1 MPHQK
6 TAIFSQFTHALTWP
20 TPGQAGRGPSSGQ
33 HHRDVSRGGFFS
45 SEGPARPAGR
55 KEVLVPRRDDL
66 QKILIIGA
74 GPIVIGQA
82 CEFDYSGTQGAKALR
97 DEGYEVVLVNSNPA
111 TIMTDPELASRTYIE
126 PLEPG
131 TLEAIVE
138 RERPSAIL
146 PTLGGQTALNLALAL
161 ESRGVLAR
169 LGIEMLGARPDS
181 IQKAEDR
188 SLFKAA
194 MEKIGLTCPR
204 AGVAH
209 SVEEAWAIVAQTGFP
224 AILRPSFTMGGSG
237 GGIAKDRSEFE
248 SKVAWALAQ
257 SPTRE
262 VLIEESVLGWKE
274 FELEVM
280 RDRADNFIVVCS
292 IENIDPMGV
301 HTGDSITVAP
311 AMTLTDRE
319 YQRLRDAAR
328 AVMTEIGVETGGA
341 NVQFAVNPENGDFH
355 VIEMNPRVS
364 RSSAL
369 ASKATGYPIAK
380 IAAKLA
386 VGYTLGELRND
397 ITGTSAA
404 FEPVIDYVVTKWPRF
419 AFEKFPGADKT
430 LGTQMKS
437 VGEAMSVGR
446 TFSESIQK
454 AARSLETAKDGLV
467 SLLGRVD
474 YRQLAMPR
482 KDRDLAM
489 EAAEVERPNTLPPP
503 SREELLAALRAVIAV
518 PTSERL
524 FYVLDAMR
532 VGVSIE
538 DIGALTRIDPWFLA
552 QFERIVRTESRIASG
567 DLHPKSLAE
576 YKRLGF
582 SDAQLASLSKTS
594 AAEIRAA
601 RGTSGVRPVFARV
614 DTCAAE
620 FVAQTPYLYSTYE
633 TESEARPTETTRKV
647 VILGG
652 GPNRIGQGI
661 EFDYCCVH
669 AAKALRDLGYETVMV
684 NCNPETVST
693 DYDTSDRLYFEPL
706 TLEDV
711 LAICDEERPEGVI
724 VQFGGQTP
732 LKLAVSLERAG
743 VKLLGTSADAI
754 DRAEDRGRF
763 DELLTKLA
771 LKRPRSGVA
780 TGTEQ
785 AFEIAEAIG
794 YPVLVRP
801 SYVLG
806 GRAMIIAYSRQEL
819 ESYIHLAVEAARD
832 AGTQTILVDEFLKD
846 AIEVDVDCVADGRRA
861 VIGGVMQHIE
871 EAGVHSGDSS
881 SVLPPHSLSPEIVLS
896 IEEQTRMLALEL
908 GVVGL
913 MNVQFAVKGG
923 EIYILEV
930 NPRASRTVPFVS
942 KATGRPLAKIASK
955 VMAGCSL
962 DELGIDDMEVPRH
975 VAVKQSVFPFAK
987 FPGVDTILG
996 PEMRSTG
1003 EVMGISDTFARAFHK
1018 SLLAA
1023 GLDVR
1028 PPAEGT
1034 NAEGRPERKRV
1045 FISVRDD
1052 DKPVACI
1059 IARRMRAAGY
1069 EIVATKGTAT
1079 ALQRARIP
1087 VTAINKVLEGSPHV
1101 VDAIRSGSIAMV
1113 INTTLGAREVKDSYS
1128 LRRQTLLMN
1137 IPYFTTIPAAL
1148 AACDAIES
1156 ARGDN
1161 EIRVR
1166 SLQEW
1171 AR

>member
-1 MPHQK
+1 M
-6 TAIFSQFTHALTWP
+6 
-20 TPGQAGRGPSSGQ
+20 
-33 HHRDVSRGGFFS
+33 
-45 SEGPARPAGR
+45 
-55 KEVLVPRRDDL
+55 PRREDL

-97 DEGYEVVLVNSNPA
+97 DEGYDVVLVNSNPA
-111 TIMTDPELASRTYIE
+111 TIMTDPGLAARTYVE
-126 PLEPG
+126 PLEPR
-131 TLEAIVE
+131 TLEAIIE
-138 RERPSAIL
+138 REKPSAIL

-161 ESRGVLAR
+161 EERGVLKKH
-169 LGIEMLGARPDS
+169 GVEMLGARPES
-181 IQKAEDR
+181 IAKAEDR
-188 SLFKAA
+188 ALFKAA

-204 AGVAH
+204 AGTAH
-209 SVEEAWAIVAQTGFP
+209 SVEEAWKIVEETGFP

-248 SKVAWALAQ
+248 AKVAWALAQ
-257 SPTRE
+257 SPTCE

-301 HTGDSITVAP
+301 HTGDSITIAP
-311 AMTLTDRE
+311 AMTLTDKE

-341 NVQFAVNPENGDFH
+341 NVQFSVNPANGQFH

-386 VGYTLGELRND
+386 VGYTLDELTND

-419 AFEKFPGADKT
+419 AFEKFPGADNT

-437 VGEAMSVGR
+437 VGEAMSIGR
-446 TFSESIQK
+446 TFCESLQK
-454 AARSLETAKDGLV
+454 AARSLETARDGLV
-467 SLLGRVD
+467 SLVGRVD
-474 YRQLAMPR
+474 YRLLALP
-482 KDRDLAM
+482 KKQRDLAM
-489 EAAEVERPNTLPPP
+489 EAAEVEAPKTLPPP
-503 SREELLAALRAVIAV
+503 SSEELVAALRAVIPI
-518 PTSERL
+518 PTADRL
-524 FYVLDAMR
+524 FYVVDAMR
-532 VGVSIE
+532 AGISPSEIHE
-538 DIGALTRIDPWFLA
+538 LTKIDPWFLA
-552 QFERIVRTESRIASG
+552 QIERIVRAEESIKKGELGPAQLAS
-567 DLHPKSLAE
+567 

-582 SDAQLASLSKTS
+582 SDAQLATLSGKTQD
-594 AAEIRAA
+594 EIRAT
-601 RGTSGVRPVFARV
+601 RKKERVVPVYARV

-620 FVAQTPYLYSTYE
+620 FVANTPYMYSTYE
-633 TESEARPTETTRKV
+633 SESEARADSSKKKV

-669 AAKALRDLGYETVMV
+669 AVQALRELGYETVMV

-693 DYDTSDRLYFEPL
+693 DYDTADRLYFEPL

-711 LAICDEERPEGVI
+711 LAICDEEKPEGVI

-732 LKLAVSLERAG
+732 LKLSVPLEKAG
-743 VKLLGTSADAI
+743 VKLLGTTADAI

-763 DELLTKLA
+763 DDLLTKLS
-771 LKRPRSGVA
+771 LRRPRSGIA
-780 TGTEQ
+780 TGTEE
-785 AFEIAEAIG
+785 AFRIAEEIG

-806 GRAMIIAYSRQEL
+806 GRAMMIAYSRSEL

-846 AIEVDVDCVADGRRA
+846 AIEVDVDCVADGKRA

-923 EIYILEV
+923 DVYILEV

-942 KATGRPLAKIASK
+942 KATGRPLAKIAAK
-955 VMAGCSL
+955 VMAGRTL
-962 DELGIDDMEVPRH
+962 DELGATDMEVPRH
-975 VAVKQSVFPFAK
+975 VAVKQSVFPFSK

-1003 EVMGISDTFARAFHK
+1003 EVMGIADTFARAFYK
-1018 SLLAA
+1018 SMLSA

-1028 PPAEGT
+1028 PPE
-1034 NAEGRPERKRV
+1034 NATGKDGAQAKRSV

-1059 IARRMRAAGY
+1059 IARRLRAAGY
-1069 EIVATKGTAT
+1069 EIVATKGTAA

-1087 VTAINKVLEGSPHV
+1087 TVVVNKVLDGSPHV
-1101 VDAIRSGSIAMV
+1101 VDAIRSGTIAMV
-1113 INTTLGAREVKDSYS
+1113 VNTTTGAREVKDSYS

-1148 AACDAIES
+1148 AACDALES
-1156 ARGDN
+1156 ARGDGGM
-1161 EIRVR
+1161 RVR

-1171 AR
+1171 GQ

>member
-1 MPHQK
+1 
-6 TAIFSQFTHALTWP
+6 
-20 TPGQAGRGPSSGQ
+20 
-33 HHRDVSRGGFFS
+33 
-45 SEGPARPAGR
+45 
-55 KEVLVPRRDDL
+55 VPRRDDL

-97 DEGYEVVLVNSNPA
+97 QEGYEVVLVNSNPA
-111 TIMTDPELASRTYIE
+111 TIMTDPELAVRTYVE
-126 PLEPG
+126 PLEPR
-131 TLEAIVE
+131 TLEAIIE
-138 RERPSAIL
+138 REKPSAIL

-161 ESRGVLAR
+161 DERGVLKKH
-169 LGIEMLGARPDS
+169 GVEMLGARPES
-181 IQKAEDR
+181 IAKAEDR

-204 AGVAH
+204 AGTAH
-209 SVEEAWAIVAQTGFP
+209 SVEEAWAIVKDTGFP

-237 GGIAKDRSEFE
+237 GGIAKDESEFE
-248 SKVAWALAQ
+248 AKVAWALAQ

-319 YQRLRDAAR
+319 YQRLRDAAK

-341 NVQFAVNPENGDFH
+341 NVQFSVNPADGTFH

-386 VGYTLGELRND
+386 VGYTLDELKND

-419 AFEKFPGADKT
+419 AFEKFPGADTT

-437 VGEAMSVGR
+437 VGEAMSIGR
-446 TFSESIQK
+446 TFCESLQK
-454 AARSLETAKDGLV
+454 AARSLETSRDGLTTLV
-467 SLLGRVD
+467 GRVD
-474 YRQLAMPR
+474 YRLLAMP
-482 KDRDLAM
+482 KKQRDLAM
-489 EAAEVERPNTLPPP
+489 EAAEVEAPKTLPPP
-503 SREELLAALRAVIAV
+503 SHDELVGALRAVIPI
-518 PTSERL
+518 PTSDRL
-524 FYVLDAMR
+524 FYVVDAMR
-532 VGVSIE
+532 AGISLEEIH
-538 DIGALTRIDPWFLA
+538 DLTKIDPWFLA
-552 QFERIVRTESRIASG
+552 QISRIVRAEQAIAKG
-567 DLHPKSLAE
+567 ELGPAQMTG

-582 SDAQLASLSKTS
+582 SDVQIAKLAGTTQE
-594 AAEIRAA
+594 EIRAA
-601 RGTSGVRPVFARV
+601 RKRDAIRPVFPRV

-620 FVAQTPYLYSTYE
+620 FVANTPYMYSTYE
-633 TESEARPTETTRKV
+633 SESEARAAESTRKKV

-669 AAKALRDLGYETVMV
+669 AVQALRELGYETVMV

-693 DYDTSDRLYFEPL
+693 DYDISDRLYFEPL

-711 LAICDEERPEGVI
+711 LAICDEEKPEGVI

-732 LKLAVSLERAG
+732 LKLAVPLEKAG
-743 VKLLGTSADAI
+743 VKLLGTTADAI

-763 DELLTKLA
+763 DEVLTKLA
-771 LKRPRSGVA
+771 LRRPRSGIA
-780 TGTEQ
+780 TGTEE
-785 AFEIAEAIG
+785 AFRIAEEIG

-806 GRAMIIAYSRQEL
+806 GRAMMIAYTRAEL

-846 AIEVDVDCVADGRRA
+846 ATEIDVDCVADGRRA

-881 SVLPPHSLSPEIVLS
+881 SVLPPHSLSPELVLS

-913 MNVQFAVKGG
+913 MNVQFAVKGTDV
-923 EIYILEV
+923 YILEV

-942 KATGRPLAKIASK
+942 KATGRPLAKIAAK
-955 VMAGCSL
+955 VMAGRTL
-962 DELGIDDMEVPRH
+962 DELGVDDIEVPRH
-975 VAVKQSVFPFAK
+975 VAVKQSVFPFNK

-1003 EVMGISDTFARAFHK
+1003 EVMGISDTFARAFYK
-1018 SLLAA
+1018 SMLAA

-1028 PPAEGT
+1028 PPSDVAGE
-1034 NAEGRPERKRV
+1034 KRRSV
-1045 FISVRDD
+1045 FISVRDV

-1059 IARRMRAAGY
+1059 IARRLRAAGY
-1069 EIVATKGTAT
+1069 EILATKGTAA

-1087 VTAINKVLEGSPHV
+1087 ATAINKVLEGPPHV
-1101 VDAIRSGSIAMV
+1101 VDAIRGGSVAMV
-1113 INTTLGAREVKDSYS
+1113 VNTTIGAREVKDSYS

-1137 IPYFTTIPAAL
+1137 IPYFTTIAAAL
-1148 AACDAIES
+1148 AACDALES
-1156 ARGDN
+1156 ARGDGGM
-1161 EIRVR
+1161 RVR

-1171 AR
+1171 GAP